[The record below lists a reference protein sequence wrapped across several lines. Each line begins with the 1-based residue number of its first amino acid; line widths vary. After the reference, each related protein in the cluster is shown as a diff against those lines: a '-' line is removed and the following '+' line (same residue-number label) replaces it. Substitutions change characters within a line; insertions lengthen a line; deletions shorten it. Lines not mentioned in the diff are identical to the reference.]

1 MKQVRWSPH
10 AIDNLADREI
20 DRAAA
25 EKTLANPEFVV
36 PGQLPRLVLMRRYF
50 DQVLQQEML
59 LRMVVEDTSTERIVI
74 TVYKTSQ
81 IAKYLKGLGL

>member
-1 MKQVRWSPH
+1 MKPVRWSPH
-10 AIDNLADREI
+10 AIDNLVEREI
-20 DRAAA
+20 DRGAA

-59 LRMVVEDTSTERIVI
+59 LRMVVEETDTERVVI

-81 IAKYLKGLGL
+81 FVKYLKGLGL

>member
-1 MKQVRWSPH
+1 MKPVRWSPH

-20 DRAAA
+20 DRDAA

-36 PGQLPRLVLMRRYF
+36 PGQLPRLILMRRYF
-50 DQVLQQEML
+50 DQVLKQEML

-74 TVYKTSQ
+74 TVYKTSH
-81 IAKYLKGLGL
+81 IAKYLKGLGP

>member
-1 MKQVRWSPH
+1 MKPVRWSPH

-25 EKTLANPEFVV
+25 EKTLDNPEFVV

-74 TVYKTSQ
+74 TV
-81 IAKYLKGLGL
+81 

>member
-1 MKQVRWSPH
+1 MKPVRWSPH
-10 AIDNLADREI
+10 AIDNLAEREI

-25 EKTLANPEFVV
+25 EETLANPEFVV
-36 PGQLPRLVLMRRYF
+36 PDQLPRLILMRRYF

-59 LRMVVEDTSTERIVI
+59 LRIVVEETATERAVI

-81 IAKYLKGLGL
+81 FVKYLKGLGP

>member
-1 MKQVRWSPH
+1 MKSVRWSPH

-20 DRAAA
+20 DRVAA
-25 EKTLANPEFVV
+25 EKTLDSPEFVV

-50 DQVLQQEML
+50 DSVLQQEML
-59 LRMVVEDTSTERIVI
+59 LRIVVEDTSTERIVI

-81 IAKYLKGLGL
+81 IAKY

>member
-1 MKQVRWSPH
+1 MKQVRWSSH
-10 AIDNLADREI
+10 ALDNLADREI
-20 DRAAA
+20 DRQAAQ
-25 EKTLANPEFVV
+25 KTLVEPEFIV

-59 LRMVVEDTSTERIVI
+59 LRMVVEDSATERVVI

-81 IAKYLKGLGL
+81 VAKYLKGLGP

>member
-1 MKQVRWSPH
+1 MKPVRWSPH

-20 DRAAA
+20 DREAA

-36 PGQLPRLVLMRRYF
+36 PGQLPRLVLMGRYF

-59 LRMVVEDTSTERIVI
+59 LRMVVGNTSTERIVI
-74 TVYKTSQ
+74 TVY
-81 IAKYLKGLGL
+81 

>member
-1 MKQVRWSPH
+1 MKPVRWSPH

-20 DRAAA
+20 DREAA

-81 IAKYLKGLGL
+81 IAKYLKRLGP